1 MPENHNQ
8 DNNPNPFLE
17 HIEQDEWNELQAY
30 HIEKEVAW
38 RNIAYVAILALLIVS
53 VLAMYYINQDK
64 HKTLVFEKDS
74 MGNITFL
81 GLANKTLTV
90 DNKIVAHQL
99 ANFIV
104 ALREVPHDLAIKRRN
119 IELVHKMIDTKLQAS
134 VDKRIIAQYTKAAN
148 GTIVVDIL
156 SVRPLSAKSWIINW
170 QEHLE
175 NGETSNWG
183 STVSF
188 ERLDTVEPS
197 IQLLNPIGLF
207 ITDIN
212 PTEDINDK

>member
-1 MPENHNQ
+1 MQKEQENNA
-8 DNNPNPFLE
+8 NPFLA
-17 HIEQDEWNELQAY
+17 HIEQNEWNELHAY
-30 HIEKEVAW
+30 HIEKETAW

-53 VLAMYYINQDK
+53 VVSMYYINQDK

-74 MGNITFL
+74 LGNITFL

-99 ANFIV
+99 ANFII
-104 ALREVPHDLAIKRRN
+104 ALREVPRDIAIKRRN
-119 IELVHKMIDTKLQAS
+119 IELIHKMIDAKLQTTI
-134 VDKRIIAQYTKAAN
+134 DKKIIAQYVKAAN
-148 GTIVVDIL
+148 GTIVVDIS

-170 QEHLE
+170 QEHVE
-175 NGETSNWG
+175 NGETTNWG
-183 STVSF
+183 STLSF
-188 ERLDTVEPS
+188 EKLDTVEPS
-197 IQLLNPIGLF
+197 IQLVNPIGLF